1 MNIST
6 IIIYHRWQWI
16 MIFRTLPTTP
26 ILQEVRTII
35 SAMQVF
41 LPAPRSFCF
50 YGTWDNQMLLRFGFT
65 LCVGKKSKMFFALST
80 QQRFTFLVVVRFHV
94 DRGIYTSRIGQE
106 THTRRRWTRDERTNY
121 IQSMLVTKV
130 SRNEELMQV
139 VDV

>member
-1 MNIST
+1 
-6 IIIYHRWQWI
+6 
-16 MIFRTLPTTP
+16 
-26 ILQEVRTII
+26 
-35 SAMQVF
+35 
-41 LPAPRSFCF
+41 
-50 YGTWDNQMLLRFGFT
+50 MLLRFGFT